1 MIYIVIGVFLGI
13 ALAAGLSFLISSIIL
28 LKSNDFGNVQASIE
42 QYTGYDPIQV
52 DSPDGNSSYN
62 AHSIW

>member
-28 LKSNDFGNVQASIE
+28 LKSNDFGNVQ
-42 QYTGYDPIQV
+42 V

-62 AHSIW
+62 SHSIW

>member
-28 LKSNDFGNVQASIE
+28 LKSNDFGNVQSSIE
-42 QYTGYDPIQV
+42 QYNGYDPIQV

-62 AHSIW
+62 PHSIW